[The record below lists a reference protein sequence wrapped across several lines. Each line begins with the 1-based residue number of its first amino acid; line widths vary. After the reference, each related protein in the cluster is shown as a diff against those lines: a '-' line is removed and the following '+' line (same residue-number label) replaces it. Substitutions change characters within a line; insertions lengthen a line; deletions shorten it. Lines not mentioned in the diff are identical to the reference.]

1 MARGDITIRAELR
14 PCKVNLGAR
23 DGKAHI
29 VNALFHGW
37 NHYSKVIEPSPMVGG
52 SPGGQVS
59 STFAIV
65 ELENGKIRQV
75 ETYNIQFTDNP
86 FSEYAWPEKAK
97 QRG

>member
-52 SPGGQVS
+52 SPGGYS
-59 STFAIV
+59 ETPLKKLLTGSTSTTRV
-65 ELENGKIRQV
+65 TK
-75 ETYNIQFTDNP
+75 
-86 FSEYAWPEKAK
+86 
-97 QRG
+97 